1 MIAKDIGEVQHAKDK
16 REHTEYDGT
25 YVNRAGPHWL
35 GPSCSAVFGSL
46 CVLLHIFERLV
57 MVWIESVYT
66 ATVVFNI
73 VVGTPL
79 IP

>member
-1 MIAKDIGEVQHAKDK
+1 MIAKDVGEIQHAKDK

-46 CVLLHIFERLV
+46 SVLLHIFHQQDCGRFRIFNKVELQPFT
-57 MVWIESVYT
+57 S
-66 ATVVFNI
+66 AT
-73 VVGTPL
+73 GGY
-79 IP
+79 